1 MWTLLKKKKSRKLFI
16 LVLRDCKTALVF
28 PFPALFPLNRVFF
41 KVFKEKTKKKKRQT
55 LRNINDVFC
64 QTTLKRKLWMDRR
77 NKTGRN
83 RPCQRMELVHSEDAS
98 KTLSSQLQS
107 VSAVIYR
114 WLPTTWLE
122 SAAGV
127 RVLMKTSRAQRVGN
141 HCGKPYWFSLNS
153 APGFPRLPFFTHNST
168 VGCVA

>member
-1 MWTLLKKKKSRKLFI
+1 MWTLLKKKFPKTLHFSPERLQDCTCVSFSCPISSQQSFLKCSRRRL
-16 LVLRDCKTALVF
+16 
-28 PFPALFPLNRVFF
+28 
-41 KVFKEKTKKKKRQT
+41 KKKKRQT

-83 RPCQRMELVHSEDAS
+83 RPRQRMELVHSEDSS
-98 KTLSSQLQS
+98 KTLSSLLQS

-114 WLPTTWLE
+114 WLPMTCLQ

-141 HCGKPYWFSLNS
+141 HCGKLYWFSLNS
-153 APGFPRLPFFTHNST
+153 APGFPRLPFFTHNVT
-168 VGCVA
+168 VGRVA